1 MISGSWV
8 QFSPL
13 KITFFSLYSF
23 LLSKQLGSLNHFLM
37 ILSPLNSS
45 NYFYLLYQ
53 PFWKGTKWPLKST
66 IKCHFVNDY
75 KRLRTFQHYHGVS
88 TTQVDCILHKK
99 DLPFTV
105 FSNETQKCEIS
116 ISKWLQFLDQLAN
129 LTRWTSK
136 IFIFF
141 LTLKLS

>member
-1 MISGSWV
+1 MISRYRV
-8 QFSPL
+8 QFSPQM
-13 KITFFSLYSF
+13 KTFFSLYSF
-23 LLSKQLGSLNHFLM
+23 LLSKKLGSLNHFLM
-37 ILSPLNSS
+37 ILSPLNSY

-66 IKCHFVNDY
+66 IKCHFVRDY
-75 KRLRTFQHYHGVS
+75 KRLRTFQHYHSVS

-116 ISKWLQFLDQLAN
+116 ISKWLQFLDQLAKI
-129 LTRWTSK
+129 TRWTLK
-136 IFIFF
+136 FFIFF
-141 LTLKLS
+141 LTPKLS